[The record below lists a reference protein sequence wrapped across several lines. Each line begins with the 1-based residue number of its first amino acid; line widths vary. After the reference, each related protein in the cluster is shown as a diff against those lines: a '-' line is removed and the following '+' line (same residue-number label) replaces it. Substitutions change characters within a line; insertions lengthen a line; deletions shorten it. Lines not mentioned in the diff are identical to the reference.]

1 MVDMMTHVF
10 EQYFT
15 DSPNA
20 PLQDRLCESVLK
32 TVIETAPKVLEE
44 PENYDYR
51 ETILYNGTIALNG
64 MLQMGTTGDWASRNL
79 EHAVSA
85 VYDIP
90 HAGGLAILF
99 PNWQKHT
106 LDKGLAKTKRLAVE
120 VFGVDPEGKSDK
132 EVALEG
138 IEALRN
144 FWTKI
149 GAPQTLADYDI
160 DDEKI
165 DLIADKA
172 MSNGPFGGYYKME
185 KDDCLSVLK
194 MSL

>member
-10 EQYFT
+10 ERCFT

-106 LDKGLAKTKRLAVE
+106 WIKDSQKLNGLQSKYSALTLKVNRIKRLPLKGLKLC
-120 VFGVDPEGKSDK
+120 GISGLKSAHRRHLPITISMMK
-132 EVALEG
+132 KS
-138 IEALRN
+138 I
-144 FWTKI
+144 
-149 GAPQTLADYDI
+149 
-160 DDEKI
+160 
-165 DLIADKA
+165 
-172 MSNGPFGGYYKME
+172 
-185 KDDCLSVLK
+185 
-194 MSL
+194 